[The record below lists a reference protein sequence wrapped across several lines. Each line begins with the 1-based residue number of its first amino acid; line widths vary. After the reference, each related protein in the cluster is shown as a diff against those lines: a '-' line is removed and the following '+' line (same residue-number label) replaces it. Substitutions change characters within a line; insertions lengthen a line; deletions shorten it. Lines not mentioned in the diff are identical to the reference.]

1 MLGQGGRN
9 RESKPIRANEKE
21 TFSERERRK
30 KVRVHL
36 RSFAVRKIPRLARRS
51 VFLGGFL
58 GALLGE
64 EFAQDGGTLFLTD
77 TGGDGAVV
85 VEAVVL

>member
-1 MLGQGGRN
+1 VLGQGGRN

-36 RSFAVRKIPRLARRS
+36 RSFAVRKIP
-51 VFLGGFL
+51 
-58 GALLGE
+58 
-64 EFAQDGGTLFLTD
+64 
-77 TGGDGAVV
+77 
-85 VEAVVL
+85 

>member
-1 MLGQGGRN
+1 M
-9 RESKPIRANEKE
+9 
-21 TFSERERRK
+21 
-30 KVRVHL
+30 HL

-64 EFAQDGGTLFLTD
+64 EFAQDGGALFLTD
-77 TGGDGAVV
+77 TCGDGAVV